1 MTEVKG
7 YAELKLSLDKI
18 SKEVADPKFL
28 DNAGQFVRSQA
39 VLFAPKGT
47 TGYLQQNIFYET
59 EESGDGLVGHVYTD
73 VEYSTFVEMG
83 TGLKGAASHDGISPQ
98 ANPTYRMTP
107 WMIPVD
113 AVDDAIAE
121 MYHWKKIYGK
131 GGDNESGDNVI
142 GYLCYGQPAQPFM
155 YPALH
160 ENEDVVTDMLDGKL
174 GEIIND

>member
-1 MTEVKG
+1 MTEIKG

-47 TGYLQQNIFYET
+47 TGYLQQNINYES
-59 EESGDGLVGHVYTD
+59 EKSGDGLIGHVFTD
-73 VEYSTFVEMG
+73 VEYSVFVEMG
-83 TGLKGAASHDGISPQ
+83 TGRKGAANHDGISPQ
-98 ANPTYRMTP
+98 ANPVYRMTP

-113 AVDDAIAE
+113 KVDEDIAE
-121 MYHWKKIYGK
+121 MYHWKKIYGDSK
-131 GGDNESGDNVI
+131 DGEGENVI

-160 ENEDVVTDMLDGKL
+160 ENEDVVADMLDGKL
-174 GEIIND
+174 EEIIND